1 MERDEGMNQAVAYA
15 LAGMLPIAISAAL
28 VGVRDEIVNANA
40 ALALVVAVV
49 VCSLLGGWRAGSVAA
64 VVSTLCYDF
73 FFTRPY
79 RSLNM
84 TSQDDIE
91 TTVLLLIVGLIVG
104 VSAARARRTKTS
116 AAAGRSEILRIHRL
130 GELAVSGADV
140 ADVITSARWELKD
153 LLHLEGCWFEPPP
166 YHMPLPTLQRSGVV
180 SGVHERRMSGGNFE
194 LPRDGVE
201 LGVVAHGETV
211 GRFVLEP
218 SRGVGVSLEQRV
230 VAIALADQVGQAIGA
245 APRSPFTK

>member
-1 MERDEGMNQAVAYA
+1 MERDEGMNQAIAYA

-140 ADVITSARWELKD
+140 A
-153 LLHLEGCWFEPPP
+153 
-166 YHMPLPTLQRSGVV
+166 V

-218 SRGVGVSLEQRV
+218 SPGVGVSLEQRV